1 MACEIIAPSPSSH
14 PTRPQKIVISCF
26 DKSTNM
32 VKPWAEAGYLC
43 YCVDIQHSPGEN
55 RTGNII
61 KVGADIRDWLPPR
74 DPIAFAAFFPLC
86 TDVAVSGARWFKD
99 KGIGSLINALSL
111 FDVSVKLRRMV
122 RSSVHDREP
131 REHCLDLLAETGLHI

>member
-32 VKPWAEAGYLC
+32 VKPWAEASYLC
-43 YCVDIQHSPGEN
+43 YCVDIQHQPGEKPN
-55 RTGNII
+55 RQHHQSWSGHSGLAT
-61 KVGADIRDWLPPR
+61 APWPDCLCCLLPAMYR
-74 DPIAFAAFFPLC
+74 RCCLWCEMVQGQGHRITHQCVEPLRC
-86 TDVAVSGARWFKD
+86 QRQT
-99 KGIGSLINALSL
+99 
-111 FDVSVKLRRMV
+111 RRMV